1 MSNGELRISINEF
14 TNLRPS
20 DAAILRKGG
29 YTKEDIIELK
39 KNPQQLRLILE
50 NKTPKK
56 GGIDVNLRDQKSF
69 DYRNNKLKN
78 LHYLINRR
86 DKLLADHGP
95 DSKIHSSTIEF
106 LNNRIIQEE
115 KYLKRWS
122 PKITDYTQYKSL
134 KEYQQSI
141 GTHAE
146 TNLEE
151 RGKIFDKNESSNDK
165 NNKKELTI
173 YEKMNQPWNLL
184 NRLRIKPQNTFQV

>member
-1 MSNGELRISINEF
+1 M
-14 TNLRPS
+14 
-20 DAAILRKGG
+20 
-29 YTKEDIIELK
+29 
-39 KNPQQLRLILE
+39 
-50 NKTPKK
+50 
-56 GGIDVNLRDQKSF
+56 
-69 DYRNNKLKN
+69 
-78 LHYLINRR
+78 
-86 DKLLADHGP
+86 
-95 DSKIHSSTIEF
+95 
-106 LNNRIIQEE
+106 NNRIIQEE

-151 RGKIFDKNESSNDK
+151 RGKIFNESSNDK
-165 NNKKELTI
+165 NNKNDLTI